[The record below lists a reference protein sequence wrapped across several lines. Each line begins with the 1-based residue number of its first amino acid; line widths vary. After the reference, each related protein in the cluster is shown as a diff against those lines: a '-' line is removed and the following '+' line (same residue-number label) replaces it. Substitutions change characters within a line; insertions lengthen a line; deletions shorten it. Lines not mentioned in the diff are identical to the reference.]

1 MMKKRVLVGLVLF
14 MALSVTYAQ
23 QIKMTSIELDEGDVY
38 INYSLSDE
46 NPDRKYTLRLYSSLD
61 NYISPLE
68 QVEGDIGVDIPQG
81 PNRRIVWHAK
91 EELGD
96 FFSDKVAL
104 ELKGSVYVPFISLN
118 EFEENK
124 IVKRTQSF
132 SVNWAGGRG
141 DNVLLFELYKGDKK
155 VYVFEE
161 EPNVGNASLII
172 PRKVKPGKDYRLK
185 ISDQN
190 NQDEIVYSEPFEVKR
205 KIPQYLQIG
214 GAFILGGVATY
225 LIINAIPPPDIP
237 GPPDPANN

>member
-1 MMKKRVLVGLVLF
+1 MIKKRVIVGLVSILAF
-14 MALSVTYAQ
+14 GVTYAQ

-81 PNRRIVWHAK
+81 QNRRIVWHAK

-104 ELKGSVYVPFISLN
+104 ELKGSVYIPFVSLN

-132 SVNWAGGRG
+132 QVNWAGGRG

-155 VYVFEE
+155 VHVFEE
-161 EPNVGNASLII
+161 KPNVGNTSLTI
-172 PRKVKPGKDYRLK
+172 PRKVKPGKGYRLK

-190 NQDEIVYSEPFEVKR
+190 NQDEIVYSEPLLFLES
-205 KIPQYLQIG
+205 
-214 GAFILGGVATY
+214 
-225 LIINAIPPPDIP
+225 
-237 GPPDPANN
+237 